1 MAKSSS
7 PKDVSNLNLENIIDR
22 FEVDMQG
29 VTSYQVLE
37 NNWKLDTL

>member
-7 PKDVSNLNLENIIDR
+7 PKDVSNLNLENIIDG

-29 VTSYQVLE
+29 VISYQVLE
-37 NNWKLDTL
+37 NK